1 MVYALLNDQS
11 DACFIK
17 QRTLEKLGVHDPERS
32 LKLSTVLAE
41 ETITSQ
47 KITGLVVRGV
57 NEERDIPLPRTY
69 TRSIIPAQRSQ
80 IPRPETACK
89 WPHLNGIANSLMPYR
104 EDLDVGLL
112 LGINCASAIK
122 PREII
127 PGNDNDP
134 CAKHTALG
142 WGVIGIV
149 RPSDCNTE
157 NEEDCAGANRIIAG
171 EVQCSSRKLCH
182 FAFKTRQGNPQS
194 ITDKQDV

>member
-11 DACFIK
+11 NPCFIK
-17 QRTLEKLGVHDPERS
+17 QRTLEKLGVNGPEIS
-32 LKLSTVLAE
+32 LRLSTVLAE

-47 KITGLVVRGV
+47 KITGLVVRV
-57 NEERDIPLPRTY
+57 LNEERDIPMPRTY

-80 IPRPETACK
+80 KPRPETARK
-89 WPHLNGIANSLMPYR
+89 WPHLRRIADSLMPYR
-104 EDLDVGLL
+104 EDLDVGFLI
-112 LGINCASAIK
+112 GINCASAIK

-134 CAKHTALG
+134 YAKRTALG

-149 RPSDCNTE
+149 RPSDCKAE
-157 NEEDCAGANRIIAG
+157 NEENCAGANRIIAH

-182 FAFKTRQGNPQS
+182 FAFKTHAKEILNHYR
-194 ITDKQDV
+194 